1 MARWPYTREIN
12 EDGGKESNDLL
23 SRLLQERIIML
34 CGTVDEDMAASI
46 VSQLLFLE
54 QQDPDSDITI
64 YIYSPGGSVTAG
76 MSIYDTMNFIKPDIR
91 TVGLGMS
98 ASMAAFLLCSGTP
111 GKRYVLPNSEVMI
124 HQPLGGTQGQATE
137 IEIAYR
143 HISGIKKKMYE
154 IMAKNTGKSFEE
166 IEAACDRDHYLT
178 AEEAVEFGLV
188 DKILQRETNKEEE
201 TNE

>member
-91 TVGLGMS
+91 TV
-98 ASMAAFLLCSGTP
+98 
-111 GKRYVLPNSEVMI
+111 
-124 HQPLGGTQGQATE
+124 
-137 IEIAYR
+137 
-143 HISGIKKKMYE
+143 
-154 IMAKNTGKSFEE
+154 
-166 IEAACDRDHYLT
+166 
-178 AEEAVEFGLV
+178 
-188 DKILQRETNKEEE
+188 
-201 TNE
+201 